1 MSLDAGKLRHRV
13 RLERLDYLLDSN
25 GNAVQD
31 PVTGETPREW
41 QEVATVWAEI
51 APISGR
57 EFIMSQAI
65 QSQVTARLTIRYRD
79 DVDAS
84 MRCVHMRSG
93 RPDVIYNIKAV
104 LADVESGMEY
114 LTLPCSQGTGDGQ

>member
-1 MSLDAGKLRHRV
+1 MSIEAGRLRHRV
-13 RLERLDYLLDSN
+13 RLERLDYLYDSN

-57 EFIMSQAI
+57 EFLMSQAV
-65 QSQVTARLTIRYRD
+65 QSQVTARLTIRHRD
-79 DVDAS
+79 DINAS
-84 MRCVHMRSG
+84 MRALHLRKG
-93 RPDVIYNIKAV
+93 RPDVIYNIRAV
-104 LADVESGMEY
+104 LPDVESGLEY
-114 LTLPCSQGTGDGQ
+114 QTLMCSQGTGNGQ

>member
-1 MSLDAGKLRHRV
+1 MSIEAGRLRHRV
-13 RLERLDYLLDSN
+13 RIERYAELLDSN
-25 GNAVQD
+25 GNVLQD
-31 PVTGETPREW
+31 PVSGEIPREW

-65 QSQVTARLTIRYRD
+65 QSQVTARLTIRHRD

-84 MRCVHMRSG
+84 MRAVHVRKG
-93 RPDVIYNIKAV
+93 RPDVVYNIKGV
-104 LADVESGMEY
+104 LADVESGLEY
-114 LTLPCSQGTGDGQ
+114 LTLPCSQGTGNGQ

>member
-31 PVTGETPREW
+31 PATGETPREW

-84 MRCVHMRSG
+84 MRAVHVRKG
-93 RPDVIYNIKAV
+93 RPDVVYNIKAT
-104 LADVESGMEY
+104 LADVESGLEY
-114 LTLPCSQGTGDGQ
+114 LTLPCSTGTGNGQ

>member
-1 MSLDAGKLRHRV
+1 MSIEAGRLRHRV
-13 RLERLDYLLDSN
+13 RLERYDYLLDSN
-25 GNAVQD
+25 GNVVQD
-31 PVTGETPREW
+31 PTTGETPREW
-41 QEVATVWAEI
+41 QEVAVLWCEI

-84 MRCVHMRSG
+84 MRAVHVRSG
-93 RPDVIYNIKAV
+93 RPDVVYNIKAV
-104 LADVESGMEY
+104 LADVESGLEY
-114 LTLPCSQGTGDGQ
+114 ITLPCSQGTGDGQ

>member
-1 MSLDAGKLRHRV
+1 MSIEAGRLRHRV
-13 RLERLDYLLDSN
+13 RIERYAELLDSN
-25 GNAVQD
+25 GNVLQD
-31 PVTGETPREW
+31 PVSGEIPREW

-65 QSQVTARLTIRYRD
+65 QSQVTARLTIRHRD

-84 MRCVHMRSG
+84 MRAVHVRKG
-93 RPDVIYNIKAV
+93 RPDVVYNIKGV
-104 LADVESGMEY
+104 LADVESGLEY
-114 LTLPCSQGTGDGQ
+114 LTLPCSTGTGNGQ

>member
-13 RLERLDYLLDSN
+13 RLERYSALLDSN
-25 GNAVQD
+25 GNELQD
-31 PVTGETPREW
+31 PVTGEIPREW
-41 QEVATVWAEI
+41 VEVATVWAEI

-65 QSQVTARLTIRYRD
+65 QSQVTARITIRHRD

-84 MRCVHMRSG
+84 MRAVHARKG
-93 RPDVIYNIKAV
+93 RPDVVYNIKGV
-104 LADVESGMEY
+104 LNDVESGLEY
-114 LTLPCSQGTGDGQ
+114 ITLPCSQGTGNGQ

>member
-1 MSLDAGKLRHRV
+1 MSLEAGKLQHRV
-13 RLERLDYLLDSN
+13 RIERYAALLDSN
-25 GNAVQD
+25 GNELQD
-31 PVTGETPREW
+31 PVTGEIPREW

-79 DVDAS
+79 GIDAS
-84 MRCVHMRSG
+84 MRAVHVRRG
-93 RPDVIYNIKAV
+93 RPDTIYNIKAV
-104 LADVESGMEY
+104 LSDVESGLEY
-114 LTLPCSQGTGDGQ
+114 LTLPCSTGTGNGQ